1 MDETKNLTSRS
12 RFLGSFVL
20 SYSRLMLDNII
31 NATYG
36 EDRFIINIIDK
47 QIYYGDTDSILV
59 NVDIAKKLQKAGFV
73 GVNNGE
79 LTDDLNKIF
88 NKDYIK
94 NKENYE
100 FYKVID
106 YCAAAA
112 KKYSMMYITPENVIK
127 TKTKINGI
135 IKIIVFLKIH

>member
-1 MDETKNLTSRS
+1 MDETKNVTSRS

-31 NATYG
+31 STAYG
-36 EDRFIINIIDK
+36 EDRFNNNIIDK
-47 QIYYGDTDSILV
+47 QIYYGDTDSVLV

-73 GVNNGE
+73 GINNGE
-79 LTDDLNKIF
+79 LTDDLNKNF

-106 YCAAAA
+106 YCGAAA

-135 IKIIVFLKIH
+135 N